1 MVIFHSF
8 FVCLPRRVTIDLS
21 TKYKR
26 KPGSHDDTGF
36 SPWLIVW
43 SWTTPF
49 QAFFFVT
56 LETIKQLSHMLHVMV
71 YLPTFGWL
79 LGQMLVNIPYMDH
92 MGKTTILTGAKRRE
106 LSGMIHWLTINN
118 NPSNPQQAIHSLR
131 LAPVSITRVCLKVPE
146 SRWSKNVWRNCGD
159 FLVPFSGHISPDE
172 GLQLCIFA
180 SRVAPAYCGKW

>member
-1 MVIFHSF
+1 MFTKESNYRSV
-8 FVCLPRRVTIDLS
+8 PRNISESQVLMMTQDSLHDLLCDL
-21 TKYKR
+21 
-26 KPGSHDDTGF
+26 GQ
-36 SPWLIVW
+36 
-43 SWTTPF
+43 TPF

-79 LGQMLVNIPYMDH
+79 LGQMLINIPYMDH